1 MDQDYL
7 VIARWKGFLVQTSP
21 KTLYLSKEI
30 HMTNI
35 KFREAIYADLDRIVE
50 IYNSTIA
57 SRMVTADLEP
67 VSVESR
73 NNWFYEH
80 NAKHRPLW
88 ILEMEDKTVGCLSFQ
103 SFYGRP
109 AYNATAE
116 ISIYLD
122 PSIRG
127 MGLGKTALE
136 HAIKEAPSLG
146 IKTLLGFIF
155 SHNEPSLKLFR
166 HFDFE
171 EWANLPNIAQLDD
184 MERGLI
190 IMGKRI
196 TP

>member
-1 MDQDYL
+1 
-7 VIARWKGFLVQTSP
+7 
-21 KTLYLSKEI
+21 
-30 HMTNI
+30 MTNI
-35 KFREAIYADLDRIVE
+35 KFREAIYTDLNRIVE

-88 ILEMEDKTVGCLSFQ
+88 IIEMEDKTVGWLSFQ

-122 PSIRG
+122 SSVRG
-127 MGLGKTALE
+127 MGLGKTALDY
-136 HAIKEAPSLG
+136 AIKEAPSLG

-166 HFDFE
+166 HFGFE

-184 MERGLI
+184 TERGLI